1 MNGKNF
7 MEGKL
12 HPGNEL
18 AIARTV
24 LANQRTLLAIFRTA
38 LGCLLGGAGLF
49 KFFGHPAYEIAGI
62 FLMII
67 AVVILSV
74 GIRKYRTI
82 KKLIGA
88 IDPEDWQA
96 LEAMVQKG
104 RKS

>member
-7 MEGKL
+7 IEGKL

-24 LANQRTLLAIFRTA
+24 LANQRTLLAVLRTA
-38 LGCLLGGAGLF
+38 LGCFLGGAGLF

-62 FLMII
+62 ILMII